1 VTNSDWLG
9 LAGLPRDT
17 SPFALRSVNIRAEEF
32 PAFFFGIATSAGAD
46 GRCSWML
53 LFAGMLPIL
62 VIRGVHLKT

>member
-1 VTNSDWLG
+1 MNNSDWLG

>member
-1 VTNSDWLG
+1 MNNSDGLG

-62 VIRGVHLKT
+62 VIRGAHLKT

>member
-1 VTNSDWLG
+1 VNNSDWLG

-32 PAFFFGIATSAGAD
+32 PAFFFGVATSAGAD

-62 VIRGVHLKT
+62 VIRGAHLKT